1 MMEDWAR
8 TFSPPDR
15 SSAIFFQE
23 LGELGSAAAITP
35 NHPSAVVGAP
45 AVGNSAGSAVSAAS
59 GESNTHTP
67 NNFSE
72 QDQFFL
78 QQIENNLYDSNA
90 GTPHMIKSGHT
101 PQDQLHLQ
109 QQRQIHNSLG
119 HQHRHQDVSQHHH
132 HHHSSDIS
140 NPSSNSGSNP
150 PTSTSTGAADM
161 GLDNLNFILAEE
173 LHYENGHTLPSSH
186 THQSTAYPPS
196 VHPPPHTPNMQA
208 LKNKSAIDKRV
219 AAASSNSTSGGAS
232 GGKGRSSGFASPVLP
247 SQNDKS
253 YNDQH
258 LYHKSQHHNHSH
270 RNSLEGSIQ
279 HPPAQHVRPDAVFT
293 PLVSPAVTPLESQV
307 NLNKSQH
314 HHHHQQSQSSGSG
327 FVPPVSTVFEPLTS
341 PALTAQQ
348 SDKRRPSSSMYAPHG
363 EEKSS
368 QSSNKRKTPHGT
380 PILQATNGS
389 NRSKQSPVVN
399 AISAL
404 SSTFDKLPE
413 ASVDSNKSSLESTP
427 MLPPQGKKVD
437 IKRET
442 PAAQMMGFTMGRLA
456 EQQSSD
462 ANSSF
467 DSPTMN
473 GMNGGTVEGP
483 RSTKKFSYNS
493 KILPK
498 TTSSS
503 SETSPILSGSN
514 DGLAEQKSGGIG
526 SRGRTDKTQPTKKAS
541 HKVAEQGRRNR
552 MNVAIHELASLI
564 PKKYHDEVSIPSKAT
579 TVELASKYI
588 NDLLEELGKSHD

>member
-1 MMEDWAR
+1 
-8 TFSPPDR
+8 
-15 SSAIFFQE
+15 
-23 LGELGSAAAITP
+23 
-35 NHPSAVVGAP
+35 
-45 AVGNSAGSAVSAAS
+45 
-59 GESNTHTP
+59 
-67 NNFSE
+67 
-72 QDQFFL
+72 
-78 QQIENNLYDSNA
+78 
-90 GTPHMIKSGHT
+90 
-101 PQDQLHLQ
+101 
-109 QQRQIHNSLG
+109 
-119 HQHRHQDVSQHHH
+119 
-132 HHHSSDIS
+132 
-140 NPSSNSGSNP
+140 
-150 PTSTSTGAADM
+150 M

-173 LHYENGHTLPSSH
+173 LHYENGHTLPLLH

-219 AAASSNSTSGGAS
+219 AAASSNSASGSAS
-232 GGKGRSSGFASPVLP
+232 GGKGRSTGFASPVLP

-258 LYHKSQHHNHSH
+258 LYHKLQHHNHSH
-270 RNSLEGSIQ
+270 RNSLEGNIQ
-279 HPPAQHVRPDAVFT
+279 HPPTQHVRPDAVFT
-293 PLVSPAVTPLESQV
+293 PLVSPAVTPLESQI
-307 NLNKSQH
+307 NLNKLQH
-314 HHHHQQSQSSGSG
+314 HHHQSSLGSG
-327 FVPPVSTVFEPLTS
+327 FVPPVLTVFEPLTS
-341 PALTAQQ
+341 PALNAQQ

-363 EEKSS
+363 EEKLL

-413 ASVDSNKSSLESTP
+413 ASVDLNKSSLESTP

-442 PAAQMMGFTMGRLA
+442 PGAQMMGFTMGRLA

-462 ANSSF
+462 ANLSF

-473 GMNGGTVEGP
+473 GMNGSTTERP

-514 DGLAEQKSGGIG
+514 DGTEQKSGGG
-526 SRGRTDKTQPTKKAS
+526 GNRGRADKTQPTKKAS

-564 PKKYHDEVSIPSKAT
+564 PKKYHDEVLIPSKAT

-588 NDLLEELGKSHD
+588 NDLLEELGKTHD